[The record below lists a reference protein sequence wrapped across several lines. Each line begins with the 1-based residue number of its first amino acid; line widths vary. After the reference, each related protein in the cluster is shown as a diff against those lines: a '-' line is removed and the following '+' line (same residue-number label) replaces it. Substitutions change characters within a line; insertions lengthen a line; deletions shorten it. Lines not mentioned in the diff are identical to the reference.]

1 MIIVTGQTVK
11 LHYLKNFI
19 MTILIQRKL
28 CSTSNIPTLK
38 IFWFQYSTAVYL
50 KTHFIQLFPT
60 H

>member
-28 CSTSNIPTLK
+28 CSTSNIPVLK
-38 IFWFQYSTAVYL
+38 IFWLQYSMVVDMNQWLQA
-50 KTHFIQLFPT
+50 
-60 H
+60 